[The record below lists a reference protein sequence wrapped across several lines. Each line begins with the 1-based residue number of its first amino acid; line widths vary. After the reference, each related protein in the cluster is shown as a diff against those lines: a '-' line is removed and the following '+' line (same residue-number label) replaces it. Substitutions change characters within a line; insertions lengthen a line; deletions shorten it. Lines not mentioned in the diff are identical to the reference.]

1 MTDHSDE
8 PPKPAADQKPSG
20 AERVEPGEPET
31 PPSRPRRSA
40 LVRAIRTAIAIVIA
54 IGAAIFVTVFTIDLG
69 PGLRARAEREGS
81 KFIERPMHI
90 GRLSAQLRP
99 GVFVV
104 EDLMIEGL
112 TPQDRPFLTAKRITV
127 EVPWWT
133 AFSRKLIIQS
143 IAMTDWLRQGPG
155 PAPPTGGRSA

>member
-8 PPKPAADQKPSG
+8 PPKPAADQEPSG
-20 AERVEPGEPET
+20 AERVEPGAPET
-31 PPSRPRRSA
+31 PPSRPPPSP

-90 GRLSAQLRP
+90 GRLWAQPRP

-104 EDLMIEGL
+104 EPLMI
-112 TPQDRPFLTAKRITV
+112 D
-127 EVPWWT
+127 
-133 AFSRKLIIQS
+133 S
-143 IAMTDWLRQGPG
+143 
-155 PAPPTGGRSA
+155 